1 MMVTRRIIAAAA
13 MTVVLLG
20 AALPSLAANDFE
32 SGAKKFIESLAD
44 KAINSL
50 TKTTIPRAQRVDN
63 FRRLFNENFAVTTIG
78 QWVLGRHWRG
88 ASSAERKQY
97 LALFEDLMIVT
108 YVDRFATYAG
118 DSLKIGKVLPNTKG
132 TATVY
137 SLIPPQASG
146 GNAVRV
152 DWRVK
157 RVNGGFKVI
166 DVVVEGTSMST
177 TLRSEF
183 GSVIRREGNSVA
195 GLLKVLKTKTD
206 SLK

>member
-1 MMVTRRIIAAAA
+1 MMVTRRTILAAA
-13 MTVVLLG
+13 MAVVLIG
-20 AALPSLAANDFE
+20 TDLPSLAANDLE
-32 SGAKKFIESLAD
+32 SDAKTFIESLAD

-63 FRRLFNENFAVTTIG
+63 FRRLFNENFAVAAIG

-108 YVDRFATYAG
+108 YVDRFSNYAG
-118 DSLKIGKVLPNTKG
+118 DSIKVGKVLPNNKN
-132 TATVY
+132 TATVF
-137 SLIPPQASG
+137 SIIPPQASD
-146 GNAVRV
+146 GNSVRV
-152 DWRVK
+152 DWRVTQ
-157 RVNGGFKVI
+157 RSDEFKVI

-183 GSVIRREGNSVA
+183 SSVIRREGNSVA
-195 GLLKVLKTKTD
+195 GLLKVIKKKTD

>member
-1 MMVTRRIIAAAA
+1 MMVTHRTIAAAV
-13 MTVVLLG
+13 MTVILLS
-20 AALPSLAANDFE
+20 AALPSLSANDLE

-50 TKTTIPRAQRVDN
+50 TRTTTPRAQRVDK
-63 FRRLFNENFAVTTIG
+63 FRRLFNESFAVATIG
-78 QWVLGRHWRG
+78 QWAIGRHWRG

-97 LALFEDLMIVT
+97 LTLFEELMIVT
-108 YVDRFATYAG
+108 YVDRFTNFAG
-118 DSLKIGKVLPNTKG
+118 DNLKVDKVLPNTEG

-137 SLIPPQASG
+137 SLILPQASG

-152 DWRVK
+152 DWRV
-157 RVNGGFKVI
+157 RRADGGFKVL

-183 GSVIRREGNSVA
+183 GSATRREGNGIA
-195 GLLKVLKTKTD
+195 GLIKVLKKKTE